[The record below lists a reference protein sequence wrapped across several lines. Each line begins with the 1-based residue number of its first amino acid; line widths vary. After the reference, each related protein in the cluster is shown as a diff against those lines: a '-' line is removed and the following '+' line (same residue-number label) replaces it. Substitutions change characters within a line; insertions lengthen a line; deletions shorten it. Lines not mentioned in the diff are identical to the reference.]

1 MKIIHVLNGRCNPD
15 SANGVDK
22 TVYYLSKY
30 QAEENNIISVFSVTN
45 KTALPISNVNI
56 ETFNPAR
63 FPFQVSLKF
72 RTRILECKPDIVHL
86 HSTYIPYFYTI
97 SKILLDKNIPYVV
110 TPHGGLS
117 KFVTNRNR
125 FIKIPYKFFFELS
138 LLNNSVFVHS
148 VGDADDILEYGV
160 KVPIVTIPN
169 GIVPFDT
176 PEKDRAIAEI
186 KKKLPIENIKDKRI
200 FSFIGRLDPIHK
212 GLDLLIQSCESL
224 KSHNFL
230 IVLIGPD
237 HKDDRRKLESM
248 VKRLGLSDKVFFYGP
263 AFGDEKLNLLAITDV
278 FLHTSRWEGL
288 SFSVL
293 EAAASGRPCLLT
305 PAANPLGMLKKYN
318 AGILVEDNVESIAE
332 GLNRF
337 LNLSNE
343 EILNLGKNAR
353 KMVLKEFD
361 WRNIAEN
368 MVQNYQKYT
377 Q

>member
-30 QAEENNIISVFSVTN
+30 QAEVNNTISVFSVTS
-45 KTALPISNVNI
+45 KTALQIPNVNI
-56 ETFNPAR
+56 ETFIPAR
-63 FPFQVSLKF
+63 FPFQVSPKL
-72 RTRILECKPDIVHL
+72 RARILECKPDIVHL

-97 SKILLDKNIPYVV
+97 SKILLEKNIPYVV

-117 KFVTNRNR
+117 KFVTSRNR
-125 FIKIPYKFFFELS
+125 YIKIPYKFFFES
-138 LLNNSVFVHS
+138 PLLNNSVFVHS
-148 VGDADDILEYGV
+148 VGDAEDIQKYGV

-169 GIVPFDT
+169 GIVPFDI
-176 PEKDRAIAEI
+176 PEKNKAIAEI
-186 KKKLPIENIKDKRI
+186 AKQLPVENIQDKRI
-200 FSFIGRLDPIHK
+200 FSFIGRLDPNHK

-230 IVLIGPD
+230 IILIGPD
-237 HKDDRRKLESM
+237 HKDNRRKLESM

-293 EAAASGRPCLLT
+293 EAAASGKPCLLT
-305 PAANPLGMLKKYN
+305 PAANPLGMLNKYN
-318 AGILVEDNVESIAE
+318 AGVLVENDINSIAE
-332 GLNRF
+332 GLKI
-337 LNLSNE
+337 LLDLSQAE
-343 EILNLGKNAR
+343 LLNLGQNAR
-353 KMVLKEFD
+353 TMVSKEFN
-361 WRNIAEN
+361 WRNIAES
-368 MVQNYQKYT
+368 MVQNYQRYI